1 MTAMAAVMHHL
12 SSPHPSLISINK
24 RNSSSCASLSLNCS
38 FFGHSVSLVR
48 RIGESR
54 SEKRKGKA
62 IDVLCMSW
70 NGSLSSV
77 NLIMQG
83 RNIQLNDSL
92 KEHIQE
98 KIGKVVEKHSYL
110 VREVDVRISGRGG
123 GEFGKGPKTRRC
135 EVTIFTKKY
144 GVIRAEEDAGS
155 SYACID
161 LASKIVKRKLRKLK
175 DKVVDSRK
183 RSGKEYEDLDSE
195 MFSESDDDEEED
207 EPYLDEDEIEPV
219 ENHQD
224 KVVKKVVRTKVF
236 EIPPLSLEEAKEQLE
251 YVDHDFYAFRSEEN
265 GEVNILYKRKE
276 GGFGLI
282 IPKPDGHVEK
292 EIIQPASPKETE
304 RSAQNN

>member
-1 MTAMAAVMHHL
+1 MHHL
-12 SSPHPSLISINK
+12 SSPHPSLFSINK

-38 FFGHSVSLVR
+38 FLGHSVSLVR

-54 SEKRKGKA
+54 SEKRKGRA

-183 RSGKEYEDLDSE
+183 RSGKEYEDLDTE

-304 RSAQNN
+304 MSAQNN